1 MCGGQPQSFLRK
13 ALRFVY
19 PIILTP
25 ETRGHVCQK
34 FHHSTVSKEL
44 VYFVNA
50 CCRGSTATFFNQFL
64 SPLQNRYKTL
74 VINVSLFL
82 TFIQKQKELKKNR
95 ELNRELRNFR

>member
-1 MCGGQPQSFLRK
+1 MSAKNFITPQYKKNL
-13 ALRFVY
+13 FV
-19 PIILTP
+19 
-25 ETRGHVCQK
+25 K
-34 FHHSTVSKEL
+34 
-44 VYFVNA
+44 A